1 MVPFLLYIHAK
12 VTKTFHTFAPLMQ
25 LNVMDEHH
33 CLLCMGSN
41 TNRHAQLS
49 VAREALRTTFP
60 DIHFGEMMETEAV
73 GSGFHSPF
81 SNQLAKFSTT
91 LSPDSVHDLFK
102 ELERRCG
109 RIPADKA
116 LGVVKLD
123 IDLLV
128 FDNKILKPEDM
139 EREYIR
145 RGMAIL
151 YGIRTSDPVTE
162 NRD

>member
-1 MVPFLLYIHAK
+1 
-12 VTKTFHTFAPLMQ
+12 
-25 LNVMDEHH
+25 MDEHH

-41 TNRHAQLS
+41 TNRYAQLS

-73 GSGFHSPF
+73 GSG
-81 SNQLAKFSTT
+81 
-91 LSPDSVHDLFK
+91 
-102 ELERRCG
+102 
-109 RIPADKA
+109 RIPEDKA
-116 LGVVKLD
+116 QGVVKLD

-145 RGMAIL
+145 RGMSVL
-151 YGIRTSDPVTE
+151 F
-162 NRD
+162 

>member
-1 MVPFLLYIHAK
+1 
-12 VTKTFHTFAPLMQ
+12 
-25 LNVMDEHH
+25 MDEHH

-41 TNRHAQLS
+41 TNRYAQLS

-91 LSPDSVHDLFK
+91 LSPDSVRDLFK
-102 ELERRCG
+102 ELERRSG
-109 RIPADKA
+109 RIPEDKA
-116 LGVVKLD
+116 QGVVKLD

-145 RGMAIL
+145 RGMSVLFRAYTLL
-151 YGIRTSDPVTE
+151 YTNHYHLVIPRLHPPYGKR
-162 NRD
+162 

>member
-1 MVPFLLYIHAK
+1 
-12 VTKTFHTFAPLMQ
+12 
-25 LNVMDEHH
+25 MDEHH

-41 TNRHAQLS
+41 TDRSAQLS
-49 VAREALRTTFP
+49 VARKALCATFP
-60 DIHFGEMMETEAV
+60 DIRFGEMMETEAI

-102 ELERRCG
+102 ELERRSG
-109 RIPADKA
+109 RVPEDKE

-128 FDNKILKPEDM
+128 FDNEVLKPEDM
-139 EREYIR
+139 KREYIR
-145 RGMAIL
+145 KGMSVL
-151 YGIRTSDPVTE
+151 F
-162 NRD
+162 